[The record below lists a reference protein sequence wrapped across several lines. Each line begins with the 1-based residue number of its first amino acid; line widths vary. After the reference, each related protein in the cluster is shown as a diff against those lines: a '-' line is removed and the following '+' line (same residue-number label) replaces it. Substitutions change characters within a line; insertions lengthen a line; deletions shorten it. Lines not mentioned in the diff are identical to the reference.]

1 MSTDIT
7 VIPDVDIDLSTL
19 TRERILQGVSD
30 ELEHLKE
37 TGDIER
43 TVRVIAAFGK
53 FEDLSGI
60 GKAYTLWGSQ
70 QWFTTTHQE
79 GDFYEKFGIT
89 EQNARTYVDRL
100 IRMWDCLQSG
110 KVPPKVARRTV
121 RELLPITE
129 ALSQNYEIDTE
140 SWKKLEQAID
150 VDEIRAIVQQ
160 EIKKKEPR
168 SHTLSFTVDS
178 KGTIT
183 MWYQGEGFYAGMLN
197 VVDAETNEVLAK
209 GINRIVAGNAKMKRI
224 S

>member
-89 EQNARTYVDRL
+89 EQNARTY
-100 IRMWDCLQSG
+100 
-110 KVPPKVARRTV
+110 A
-121 RELLPITE
+121 
-129 ALSQNYEIDTE
+129 
-140 SWKKLEQAID
+140 EQAFHSLD
-150 VDEIRAIVQQ
+150 DPRGRRA
-160 EIKKKEPR
+160 PR
-168 SHTLSFTVDS
+168 TR
-178 KGTIT
+178 
-183 MWYQGEGFYAGMLN
+183 A
-197 VVDAETNEVLAK
+197 
-209 GINRIVAGNAKMKRI
+209 
-224 S
+224 